1 MMENQYPV
9 LSSSHILVKCSN
21 IECGETIEQVE
32 TNLKAHEAF
41 QNLIGQ
47 QEEKVLSLQDH
58 ANKLI
63 QQKHFDKDNIR
74 AKLVEILERRENI
87 VTLCTHKLNLLKL
100 NLLHAQFK
108 QVGDWRHCN
117 ALEYFV
123 TKPSVGR
130 Q

>member
-1 MMENQYPV
+1 MTRKS
-9 LSSSHILVKCSN
+9 LSRFQINFNYSN

-41 QNLIGQ
+41 QNLISQ

-74 AKLVEILERRENI
+74 MKLVEVLDKRENI

-100 NLLHAQFK
+100 NLLHAQFN
-108 QVGDWRHCN
+108 QVIDQTNCRHM
-117 ALEYFV
+117 
-123 TKPSVGR
+123 
-130 Q
+130 

>member
-1 MMENQYPV
+1 MTRKS
-9 LSSSHILVKCSN
+9 LSRFQINVNFSN

-41 QNLIGQ
+41 QNLISQ

-74 AKLVEILERRENI
+74 MKLVEVLDKRENI

-100 NLLHAQFK
+100 NLLHAQFN
-108 QVGDWRHCN
+108 QVVDQTKCRHI
-117 ALEYFV
+117 
-123 TKPSVGR
+123 
-130 Q
+130 